1 METEPDRVPGKVKAK
16 MKKLMIAA
24 VAALWGTVGFADVES
39 ANVVGYTTKAAGA
52 NLNWYAPQFFTV
64 GANTTDINDIKLD
77 DGGTGTV
84 GWGDSMQIVGP
95 LGNPSEMYFYWDPSS
110 DPTGAATGYYWGDDA
125 GNAVAV
131 SFDAGDGI
139 AIDNMNGLAFALNNA
154 GDVPTEDVS
163 FTASANL
170 NWTGN
175 PFPEAINLN
184 AVTLDDGGAGTV
196 GWGDSMQ
203 IVGPLGNPSEMYF
216 YWDSSS
222 DPTGT
227 ATGYYW
233 GDDAGNAV
241 DVTLKPGDG
250 FAIDNMNGLTFDIK
264 IACPYTK

>member
-1 METEPDRVPGKVKAK
+1 
-16 MKKLMIAA
+16 MIPTPKPY
-24 VAALWGTVGFADVES
+24 WGTVGFADVES

-95 LGNPSEMYFYWDPSS
+95 LGNASEMYLYWDKSM
-110 DPTGAATGYYWGDDA
+110 DPKGLATGCYWGDDEC
-125 GNAVAV
+125 NAVTV

-139 AIDNMNGLAFALNNA
+139 AIDNANELAFALNNA

-163 FTASANL
+163 FAASANL

-184 AVTLDDGGAGTV
+184 AVTLDDGGVGTV
-196 GWGDSMQ
+196 GWGDSLQ
-203 IVGPLGNPSEMYF
+203 IVGPLGNASEMYL
-216 YWDSSS
+216 YWDKSM
-222 DPTGT
+222 DPKGL

-233 GDDAGNAV
+233 GDDECNAV

-250 FAIDNMNGLTFDIK
+250 FAIDNANGLTFDIK
-264 IACPYTK
+264 IACPYKK

>member
-1 METEPDRVPGKVKAK
+1 
-16 MKKLMIAA
+16 MKHF
-24 VAALWGTVGFADVES
+24 ALIGFSWFVIPTSKPYWGTVGFADVES

-95 LGNPSEMYFYWDPSS
+95 LGNASEMYFYWDSSS

-139 AIDNMNGLAFALNNA
+139 AIDNANELAFALNNA

-163 FTASANL
+163 FAASANL

-184 AVTLDDGGAGTV
+184 AVTLDDGGVGTV
-196 GWGDSMQ
+196 GWGDSLQ
-203 IVGPLGNPSEMYF
+203 IVGPLGNASEMYF

-222 DPTGT
+222 DPTGA

-250 FAIDNMNGLTFDIK
+250 FAIDNANGLTFDIK
-264 IACPYTK
+264 IACPYKK